1 MDRHRAVPPV
11 GRSDQPQRAA
21 CLMDR
26 NRLLFVAGIEPQ
38 PRGHDPDL
46 QQVHPLR
53 WGRVEFAVRDAAPC
67 AHALHLARPDHRTG
81 SQAVAVFQRAF
92 QDVRDDLH
100 VPVRM
105 HRESFA
111 ALDPVF
117 VQHPQVAERHVLRVV
132 IAVKRKRVAALQP
145 PELRSLSFRTRP
157 QPDHGI
163 VLLSIPFLV
172 PYSSRFAPE
181 TMFFPRRAPDPQP
194 RKPFC

>member
-1 MDRHRAVPPV
+1 
-11 GRSDQPQRAA
+11 
-21 CLMDR
+21 MDR
-26 NRLLFVAGIEPQ
+26 NRLLFVAGVEPQ

-46 QQVHPLR
+46 QQVHLLR
-53 WGRVEFAVRDAAPC
+53 WRRIEFAVRDAAPC

-81 SQAVAVFQRAF
+81 PQAVAVFQRAF
-92 QDVRDDLH
+92 QNVRDDFH

-117 VQHPQVAERHVLRVV
+117 VQHPQVTERHVLQVE
-132 IAVKRKRVAALQP
+132 IAVKRKRVATVQP
-145 PELRSLSFRTRP
+145 PELRSPSFRTRP

-181 TMFFPRRAPDPQP
+181 TILSPAARPAARHPTPETFLLIWSGGP
-194 RKPFC
+194 